1 MELVD
6 VLGISASA
14 CGVVMALAPLLQAR
28 RVLARRSG
36 ADVSQPFLAIIAA
49 GACMWAAY
57 GIADA
62 NAYLIVPNVIAVGTN
77 AVTLALAR
85 RFTSRRRGLRARDG
99 GGLQPERG

>member
-6 VLGISASA
+6 VLGITASA

-62 NAYLIVPNVIAVGTN
+62 NAYLVVPNVIAVVTN
-77 AVTLALAR
+77 ALTLGLAR
-85 RFTSRRRGLRARDG
+85 RFTKRRRAVRAPDG
-99 GGLQPERG
+99 GRLAPERS